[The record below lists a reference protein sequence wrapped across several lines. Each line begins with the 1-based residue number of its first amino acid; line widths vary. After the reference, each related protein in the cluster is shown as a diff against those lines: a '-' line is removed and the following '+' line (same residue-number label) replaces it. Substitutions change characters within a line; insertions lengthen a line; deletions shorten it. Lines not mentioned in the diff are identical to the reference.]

1 MQKQEGKSG
10 RVEVGA
16 KSERVEQEFEDK
28 LLPLLAYFFFSMVF
42 FSFLCVCVCVLFEK
56 NKVLG
61 KNT

>member
-1 MQKQEGKSG
+1 
-10 RVEVGA
+10 
-16 KSERVEQEFEDK
+16 
-28 LLPLLAYFFFSMVF
+28 MVF